1 MAVLPLSA
9 LVSLK
14 DPIKSLALPAVA
26 LGLLAGCTAFEPETV
41 ACPDIKVI
49 KGYENVAVTGATLGQ
64 DVTMRVNGVDAVC
77 SAIEAGQRM
86 NVDLGLMIKRPG
98 DDLSKIEMVNVD
110 VTFAYIDANGDV
122 IGRQIYSDEAFIT
135 SFTAKSRPIMRI
147 KLDVPDD
154 TRVVFGLG
162 KALN

>member
-1 MAVLPLSA
+1 MAVLPSSVV
-9 LVSLK
+9 VSLK

-26 LGLLAGCTAFEPETV
+26 LCLLAGCSAFEPETV
-41 ACPDIKVI
+41 PCPEIKVI
-49 KGYENVAVTGATLGQ
+49 KGYENVLVTGATLGQ

-77 SAIEAGQRM
+77 SDIEAGRRM
-86 NVDLGLMIKRPG
+86 NVDLGLMIKRQD
-98 DDLSKIEMVNVD
+98 DDLSKIEKVNLD
-110 VTFAYIDANGDV
+110 VTFAFIDTNGDV